1 MIIINFYIFFILIC
15 YKKMNNSIIMDVII
29 SLSLIFIY
37 YIYTKLDKQVEL
49 INTRQMVA
57 LFIINM
63 VILNVIKML
72 FSCNISPVDNKCS
85 IPFHDKPPF

>member
-1 MIIINFYIFFILIC
+1 
-15 YKKMNNSIIMDVII
+15 MNNSIIMDVII

-49 INTRQMVA
+49 INSRQMVA

-63 VILNVIKML
+63 VILNIIKML

>member
-1 MIIINFYIFFILIC
+1 
-15 YKKMNNSIIMDVII
+15 MNNSIVMDII
-29 SLSLIFIY
+29 LSLSLIFIY
-37 YIYTKLDKQVEL
+37 YIYTKIDKEVKL
-49 INTRQMVA
+49 INTRQMIA

-63 VILNVIKML
+63 VILNIIKLL

>member
-1 MIIINFYIFFILIC
+1 
-15 YKKMNNSIIMDVII
+15 MNNSIIMDVIL

-49 INTRQMVA
+49 INTRQMIA

-85 IPFHDKPPF
+85 IPFHDKQPF